1 MYIFIILKN
10 TIQLSLCIIDC
21 FNRSRKNAFKSS
33 AIDLHDLSKNEA
45 LFWQNMVTDWVG
57 FDVSPGIQQE
67 DRTKGLRF
75 LRMKATI
82 AYLSV
87 NFLWVAIWIGTDALL
102 MKFFTDR
109 LLYGLILFC
118 LLCVPICIQ
127 ILGMTVCDIFSLTLL
142 VLISNSKL
150 NRLVVLLY

>member
-1 MYIFIILKN
+1 MTVL
-10 TIQLSLCIIDC
+10 TD
-21 FNRSRKNAFKSS
+21 RENAFKNS
-33 AIDLHDLSKNEA
+33 AIDLQDLSKNEA
-45 LFWQNMVTDWVG
+45 LFWQSLVTDCIG
-57 FDVSPGIQQE
+57 VSVNPGILQR
-67 DRTKGLRF
+67 DRTKGLRSV
-75 LRMKATI
+75 RMKATIYI

-127 ILGMTVCDIFSLTLL
+127 ILGMTVYRFGDILTQFG
-142 VLISNSKL
+142 
-150 NRLVVLLY
+150 RLMS